1 MPSKE
6 DHILSTPITMQLS
19 CLSLH
24 TVLESAVPVNGV
36 VFDCG
41 ANRGEFARRCR
52 DAVDCRVYAFEA
64 DPSLAS
70 ALPNQKTFKSFN
82 YAITAMDGTLTLSR
96 TIAGSTSTTG
106 FLAHAFQTSGTFTV
120 PSRSLDSLCRE
131 LGIDYIDV
139 LKLDIEGAELEVLE
153 QLPPERAARIRQITC
168 EFHDFVDRNQLPR
181 IRAVIARLRSLGF
194 YVIPFS
200 VWTYG
205 DVLCVNTQ
213 LVSLSP
219 LDKLRMQTFKI
230 RAGIARVISRLRG
243 RP

>member
-1 MPSKE
+1 VI
-6 DHILSTPITMQLS
+6 HLG
-19 CLSLH
+19 CFSLH
-24 TVLESAVPVNGV
+24 TVLKSAVAENGV

-41 ANRGEFARRCR
+41 ANRGEFGRRCR
-52 DAVDCRVYAFEA
+52 DALDARVYAFEA
-64 DPSLAS
+64 DPSLAA
-70 ALPNQKTFKSFN
+70 ALPNEKRFESFN
-82 YAITAMDGTLTLSR
+82 YAITAIDGTLTLSR
-96 TIAGSTSTTG
+96 TTAGSTSTTG
-106 FLAHAFQTSGTFTV
+106 FLAHAFQTSDTFTV

-153 QLPPERAARIRQITC
+153 QLPPERAARIGQITC